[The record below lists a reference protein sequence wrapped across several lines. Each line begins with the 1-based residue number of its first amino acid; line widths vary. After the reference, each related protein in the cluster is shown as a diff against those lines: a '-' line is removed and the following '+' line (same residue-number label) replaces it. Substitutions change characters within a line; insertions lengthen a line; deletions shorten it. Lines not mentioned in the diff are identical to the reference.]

1 MLLTIDI
8 GNTQTVLGL
17 FSDEELDHTWRI
29 ATYDTR
35 TADELAVL
43 INSLLSQTL
52 RRSWAQL
59 PALRSAPP
67 SQQHCTRCA

>member
-17 FSDEELDHTWRI
+17 FNGDDLEHTWRI
-29 ATYDTR
+29 ATYDSR

-43 INSLLSQTL
+43 ITSLI
-52 RRSWAQL
+52 AQY
-59 PALRSAPP
+59 PKADGHGQAVSGVAL
-67 SQQHCTRCA
+67 